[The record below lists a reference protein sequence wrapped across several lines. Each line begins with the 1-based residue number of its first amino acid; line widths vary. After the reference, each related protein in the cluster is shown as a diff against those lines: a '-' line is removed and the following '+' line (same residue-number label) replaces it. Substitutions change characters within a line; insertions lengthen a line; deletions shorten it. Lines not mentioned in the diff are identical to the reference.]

1 MITAL
6 FSIMLL
12 ASDTPA
18 ATTEAT
24 PAPAPTAEAPKKERQ
39 ICKRQPISGSQ
50 YRTTRVC
57 KTAAEWRA
65 YARGEGVEDLGSV
78 TTKTTQ

>member
-1 MITAL
+1 MIAAL
-6 FSIMLL
+6 FSVMLL
-12 ASDTPA
+12 ASDTPSPA
-18 ATTEAT
+18 PEAT
-24 PAPAPTAEAPKKERQ
+24 SSPTATAEAPKAERQ

-57 KTAAEWRA
+57 KTAAEWKA

-78 TTKTTQ
+78 STKTTQ